1 MESTKRGRFR
11 SAFWRSIGVFLLS
24 VPLGTNAVE
33 ISNGIPAGTVGHFLV
48 DVDDAGT
55 TRRVIVSAARF
66 GSDAIDTRSVVR
78 NYYSFID
85 PGNNGLGDRFRGPL
99 PVSVDPINP
108 NSVTNNGFFFGVNGN
123 RISWTTVSSI
133 APGAQVMTTTYTFIA
148 ETGVLGPLRFL
159 QHLDGV
165 CPRRLGR
172 CLFPQGF
179 GGRRGPEVVH
189 F

>member
-48 DVDDAGT
+48 NVDDAGT
-55 TRRVIVSAARF
+55 TRRVIVTATRF
-66 GSDAIDTRSVVR
+66 ASDGIDTRSVVR
-78 NYYSFID
+78 NYYSFVD
-85 PGNNGLGDRFRGPL
+85 PGNNGLGFRFRGPP
-99 PVSVDPINP
+99 PVPDPINP
-108 NSVTNNGFFFGVNGN
+108 NRVTNNGFFFGINGN
-123 RISWTTVSSI
+123 RHFVDHGQLYCARSAGHDDHLHIYRGDRSSRPF
-133 APGAQVMTTTYTFIA
+133 ALSAASGR
-148 ETGVLGPLRFL
+148 G
-159 QHLDGV
+159 
-165 CPRRLGR
+165 CPRSLGR

>member
-55 TRRVIVSAARF
+55 TRRVVVTAARF
-66 GSDAIDTRSVVR
+66 ASDDIVTRNVVR

-85 PGNNGLGDRFRGPL
+85 RGK
-99 PVSVDPINP
+99 
-108 NSVTNNGFFFGVNGN
+108 
-123 RISWTTVSSI
+123 
-133 APGAQVMTTTYTFIA
+133 
-148 ETGVLGPLRFL
+148 
-159 QHLDGV
+159 
-165 CPRRLGR
+165 
-172 CLFPQGF
+172 
-179 GGRRGPEVVH
+179 
-189 F
+189 